1 MGKSWDGHAAM
12 HMEDVQSA
20 LQIVQQ
26 CVVGLIV
33 LLEDRI
39 TVATLRM
46 DAKITEE
53 YDHAANQ
60 VGFNVS
66 LTDNMG
72 NPKKRM
78 ILSI

>member
-12 HMEDVQSA
+12 PMEDVQSA

-39 TVATLRM
+39 TVATRRM
-46 DAKITEE
+46 DAKITGEQ
-53 YDHAANQ
+53 DPVSSQ
-60 VGFNVS
+60 VG
-66 LTDNMG
+66 L
-72 NPKKRM
+72 
-78 ILSI
+78 LL